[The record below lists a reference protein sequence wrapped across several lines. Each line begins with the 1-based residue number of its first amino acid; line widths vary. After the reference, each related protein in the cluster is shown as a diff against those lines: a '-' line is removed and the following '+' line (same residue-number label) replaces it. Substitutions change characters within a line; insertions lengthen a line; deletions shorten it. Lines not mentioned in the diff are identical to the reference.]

1 MPCCAALRRWVP
13 HAKLLSNA
21 PTTHPRPPPPP
32 SAAPLRQVKKAF
44 SQRRKVVRNALRP
57 MHEPGEVAAALQ
69 AAGLPTETR
78 AQDLTLQQFAT
89 LAWALA
95 KGGGSGGSDG
105 SDGSSGSSGCAV
117 DK

>member
-1 MPCCAALRRWVP
+1 M
-13 HAKLLSNA
+13 
-21 PTTHPRPPPPP
+21 
-32 SAAPLRQVKKAF
+32 
-44 SQRRKVVRNALRP
+44 VRNALRP